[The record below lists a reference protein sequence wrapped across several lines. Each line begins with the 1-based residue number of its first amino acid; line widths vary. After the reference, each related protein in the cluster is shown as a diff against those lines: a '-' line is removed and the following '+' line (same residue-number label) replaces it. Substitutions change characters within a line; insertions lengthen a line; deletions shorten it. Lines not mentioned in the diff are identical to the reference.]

1 MLRNRSLSSLKSI
14 TSRSAD
20 QLVLPFSLSEEYLR
34 DRLQKA
40 IGRKVSLVV
49 TDNSTSMISARKKGD
64 VLHVRL
70 HRMFLQ
76 SDALLLDEIS
86 AFIRGKKSKTPLIRN
101 FIKQNSGF
109 VKKGK
114 QKKSSLKQLG
124 KYHDLRILAA
134 SVNEEYFGGRIT
146 APVTWGTGRLGRAV
160 RRRTLGSYSGH
171 SNTVRINPILDKKR
185 VPSYFIEFIIY
196 HEMLHAD
203 MGVEGGKGRRTV
215 HSREF
220 RRRERLFKEYAAAL
234 DWEKSTNFLF

>member
-1 MLRNRSLSSLKSI
+1 LLMNRRNSAVLRPEINNE
-14 TSRSAD
+14 A
-20 QLVLPFSLSEEYLR
+20 QLVLPFSLSEEALK

-40 IGRKVSLVV
+40 AGKKVSLTL
-49 TDNSTSMISARKKGD
+49 TDNSTSMISARAKDG

-76 SDALLLDEIS
+76 SDAVLLDEIA
-86 AFIRGKKSKTPLIRN
+86 AFMRGKKSKTPLIMN
-101 FIKQNSGF
+101 FIKRNSCF

-114 QKKSSLKQLG
+114 QRKYSLKQLG
-124 KYHDLRILAA
+124 TYHDLRILAA

-171 SNTVRINPILDKKR
+171 TNTIRINPILDKKR

-203 MGVEGGKGRRTV
+203 MGIESGKERRSV
-215 HSREF
+215 HPREF
-220 RRRERLFKEYAAAL
+220 RRRERLFEKYAEAL